1 MRRFAPTLFLA
12 LSASALTAAVASAQE
27 PAAALGGTIGVFLD
41 CHARYCDFDHFR
53 REIPF
58 VNWMQDRQDA
68 DVHLL
73 ITMQETGG
81 GGYAYAFAFIGLREF
96 EAQEDTLQYT
106 SSADDTRAEV
116 RDGLTQTIKLGL
128 IPFIVGTPVA
138 ERIDIRYEA
147 PEVALVTGDETVYDP
162 WNYWVFR
169 LSVGGSAEGE
179 SLQRFWSGNASFRAN
194 RTTEALKLTLRSRYS
209 GSREEFDGIDEETGQ
224 DTTIVG
230 VRTFWSVDLL
240 SAWTLTDHWSLGAM
254 AELEHSSTRN
264 TDLGAAIGPSIEYNI
279 YPWIESTR
287 RQIAILYTI
296 GVAGFQYMEETIF
309 GVTSEVRPMHLL
321 DISSEFQQPWGSVD
335 VSLEAFQYLDDLA
348 LHSVE
353 LDGGFNLR
361 IFRGLEFGVF
371 GSVARV
377 KNQIYLSA
385 EEATPEEILLQ
396 LQQRGTDFFFGLHFN
411 ISYRFGSKFNNV
423 VNPRMRGGF

>member
-1 MRRFAPTLFLA
+1 MQRFRLSPYLA
-12 LSASALTAAVASAQE
+12 LAALAFPSNAVSAQE
-27 PAAALGGTIGVFLD
+27 PDAPVGGTIGVFLD

-53 REIPF
+53 REISF
-58 VNWMQDRQDA
+58 VNWMRDRQDA

-73 ITMQETGG
+73 ITMDVTGG
-81 GGYAYAFAFIGLREF
+81 GGYAYTFTFIGLRDF
-96 EAQEDTLQYT
+96 AAQEDTLRYT
-106 SSADDTRAEV
+106 SSADDTQAEV
-116 RDGLTQTIKLGL
+116 RDALTQTIKLGL
-128 IPFIVGTPVA
+128 IPFIAGTAVA
-138 ERIDIRYEA
+138 DQISIGYEA
-147 PEVALVTGDETVYDP
+147 PAVALVTGEDAVHDP

-169 LSVGGSAEGE
+169 LSVGGSAAAE
-179 SLQRFWSGNASFRAN
+179 SQQRDWQGDASFRAN
-194 RTTEALKLTLRSRYS
+194 RTTEALKLTLRSHYF
-209 GSREEFDGIDEETGQ
+209 GSREEFDGVDEETGQ

-230 VRTFWSVDLL
+230 IRTFWNVDLL
-240 SAWTLTDHWSLGAM
+240 SAWTLTDHWSAGAM

-264 TDLGAAIGPSIEYNI
+264 TEVGGAIGPSIEYNI

-309 GVTSEVRPMHLL
+309 GVTSEWRPMHLL
-321 DISSEFQQPWGSVD
+321 DISSEFQQPWGSID
-335 VSLEAFQYLDDLA
+335 VSLEAFQYLNDLE

-353 LDGGFNLR
+353 LDGGFNIR

-371 GSVARV
+371 GSIARV
-377 KNQIYLSA
+377 KDQIYLPA
-385 EEATPEEILLQ
+385 EEATPEEILLR
-396 LQQRGTDFFFGLHFN
+396 LQQRGTDFFFRLHFN